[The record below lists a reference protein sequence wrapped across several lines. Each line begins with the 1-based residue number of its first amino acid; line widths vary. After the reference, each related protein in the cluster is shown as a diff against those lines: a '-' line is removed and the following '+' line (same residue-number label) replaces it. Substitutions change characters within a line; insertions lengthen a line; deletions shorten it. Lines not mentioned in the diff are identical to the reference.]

1 MTIGKTV
8 ALTIQTFVGKM
19 MFLLFNMLSRFIIA
33 FLQRS
38 KNLLIFTA
46 AITVLSDFGRQENK
60 ACHCFHCFP
69 IYLPWSDGT
78 WCHDL
83 SFLNVESQ
91 AKFSLSFTLN
101 KRLFSSLSLS
111 FFSIRLTSAYLESLI
126 FLLEILIPAC
136 DSSRL
141 TFLMMYSA
149 YKLNKQ
155 GDNMHPWCTP
165 FPIFNQSI
173 VPCPVLIVASLPTHK
188 FLSRQ
193 IRWAAIPNSLR
204 TFHSLLWSIQRL

>member
-46 AITVLSDFGRQENK
+46 AITVFSDFGRQENK

-101 KRLFSSLSLS
+101 KTLFSSLSLS
-111 FFSIRLTSAYLESLI
+111 FFSIRLTSAYLGSLI